1 MAGSGDEMAG
11 AGGHRHLR
19 VSHADRE
26 QVIHVLKAA
35 FVQGRLAKDEFDLR
49 IGQALA
55 SRTYVELTALTAD
68 VPAGPTRARPP
79 EPARESKGVPAPK
92 TVARVTA
99 AGAGASMA
107 LIGAE
112 LIVNGGNPVVG
123 LLVVGLTGS
132 LVAVLIAALLTFL
145 SRVLEKSSGMR
156 PSQGAPPRA
165 SSAVA
170 QQLAAADSAGQ
181 LPQISHDP
189 RHTAE
194 AARNRLPRP
203 AIGQFA
209 DTTSMAP
216 SRASSDTSR
225 QRMLVILLRVG
236 LAPGTG
242 RRPGCVRRLPASGR
256 WPWPAT

>member
-11 AGGHRHLR
+11 AGGRSHLR

-26 QVIHVLKAA
+26 QAIHVLKAA

-55 SRTYVELTALTAD
+55 SRTNADLATLTAD

-79 EPARESKGVPAPK
+79 EPARESKSVPAPK

-99 AGAGASMA
+99 ASAGASMV

-112 LIVNGGNPVVG
+112 LIVNGGNPGIG

-145 SRVLEKSSGMR
+145 SRVLEKSSGKR
-156 PSQGAPPRA
+156 PSQGTPPHA
-165 SSAVA
+165 TGPVA
-170 QQLAAADSAGQ
+170 QQLAAADSPGQ

-189 RHTAE
+189 RHAAE
-194 AARNRLPRP
+194 AAQNRLPRP
-203 AIGQFA
+203 PLA
-209 DTTSMAP
+209 SLRAP
-216 SRASSDTSR
+216 HRWRPPGHRYA
-225 QRMLVILLRVG
+225 VG
-236 LAPGTG
+236 FPGH
-242 RRPGCVRRLPASGR
+242 
-256 WPWPAT
+256 

>member
-1 MAGSGDEMAG
+1 
-11 AGGHRHLR
+11 

-35 FVQGRLAKDEFDLR
+35 FLQGRLAKDEFDLR

-55 SRTYVELTALTAD
+55 SRTYADLAALTAD
-68 VPAGPTRARPP
+68 VPAGPTTARPP
-79 EPARESKGVPAPK
+79 EPARESKSVPAPK

-99 AGAGASMA
+99 AGAGASMV

-112 LIVNGGNPVVG
+112 LIMNGGNPVVG

-132 LVAVLIAALLTFL
+132 LVTVLIAVLLTFL
-145 SRVLEKSSGMR
+145 SRVLEKSPGKR
-156 PSQGAPPRA
+156 PAQGTPPLA
-165 SSAVA
+165 SSTLA
-170 QQLAAADSAGQ
+170 QQLAAADSPGQ

-203 AIGQFA
+203 
-209 DTTSMAP
+209 P
-216 SRASSDTSR
+216 LAS
-225 QRMLVILLRVG
+225 LRVPHRWRPPRRRYAVG
-236 LAPGTG
+236 FPGH
-242 RRPGCVRRLPASGR
+242 
-256 WPWPAT
+256 

>member
-11 AGGHRHLR
+11 AGGRSHLR

-26 QVIHVLKAA
+26 QVIDVLKAA

-55 SRTYVELTALTAD
+55 SRTYADLAALTAD
-68 VPAGPTRARPP
+68 VPAGPTTARPL
-79 EPARESKGVPAPK
+79 EPARESKSVPAPK

-99 AGAGASMA
+99 AGAGASMV

-132 LVAVLIAALLTFL
+132 LVAVLIAVLLTFL
-145 SRVLEKSSGMR
+145 SRVLEKSPGKR
-156 PSQGAPPRA
+156 PSQGTPPRA
-165 SSAVA
+165 PGTVA
-170 QQLAAADSAGQ
+170 QPLAAADSPGQ

-194 AARNRLPRP
+194 AAQNRHPRP
-203 AIGQFA
+203 PLA
-209 DTTSMAP
+209 SLRAP
-216 SRASSDTSR
+216 HRWR
-225 QRMLVILLRVG
+225 
-236 LAPGTG
+236 PPG
-242 RRPGCVRRLPASGR
+242 RRYAVGFPGH
-256 WPWPAT
+256 